1 MTKDIRNVAIIAHVD
16 HGKTTMV
23 DQLFKQS
30 GLFRDNQ
37 HVEERL
43 MDSMDLEKERGITI
57 QAKNG
62 AFKYNDTH
70 INIIDT
76 PGHADFG
83 GEVERV
89 LKMADGAL
97 FLVDAQEG
105 PMPQS
110 YFVLKKAI
118 AQHIPLIVVIN
129 KIDKP
134 SARPDWVLDQVFDL
148 MVHLEAPDD
157 MLDFPVIYASAK
169 NGWAS
174 KELGVETKSMKDMY
188 ELIIEKLPQPSFSNS
203 DPLQLLVST
212 ISYSQFLGRSA
223 IGKLT
228 GGQLKINQ
236 PIGISTGTDS
246 EVRSGRISKIHVF
259 KGNDFEEVS
268 EAGAGEIIAISGI
281 QDITVGETVVDPE
294 NPQPLPMT
302 AIDPPTISVEFLP
315 NDSPFAGKEGE
326 FVTTRQLRE
335 RLFRETLSDV
345 ALQVSDSDTGL
356 GYKVSGRGELHISI
370 LIEKMRR
377 EGYEFQVSRPKVIF
391 KEIDGSNHEPYETV
405 TITVDES
412 LGGKVIESMAERKGQ
427 MTDMVQ
433 DGAQIQYQFKTP
445 TRGLLG
451 YQSLFMKLTKGL
463 GTIYSTFESYQ
474 PFSGEIRSRQRGVLV
489 SKETCE
495 TVAYALS
502 NLQERAELFLA
513 PGIPVY
519 KGQVVGL
526 NSREDDM
533 VVNVAKSK
541 KLTNH
546 RAAGSD
552 DNVLLTPP
560 TIMSLEECL
569 SFINDDELIEITPQS
584 IRLRKREFR
593 F

>member
-16 HGKTTMV
+16 HGKTTLV

-62 AFKYNDTH
+62 AFTYNNTH

-134 SARPDWVLDQVFDL
+134 SARADWVLDQVFDL

-174 KELGVETKSMKDMY
+174 NELGEQTGSMKDLY
-188 ELIIEKLPQPSFSNS
+188 ELMLEKLPAPKFSNQ
-203 DPLQLLVST
+203 DALQLLVST

-228 GGQLKINQ
+228 GGELKVNQ
-236 PIGISTGTDS
+236 PIGISTGLDS
-246 EVRSGRISKIHVF
+246 DVRAGRVSKIHVF
-259 KGNDFEEVS
+259 KGNDFDEVS
-268 EAGAGEIIAISGI
+268 EASAGQIVAVSGI
-281 QDITVGETVVDPE
+281 QDITVGETVVDP
-294 NPQPLPMT
+294 NDPKPLPMT

-315 NDSPFAGKEGE
+315 NDSPFAAKEGE
-326 FVTTRQLRE
+326 FVTTRQLRD

-345 ALQVSDSDTGL
+345 ALQVSDSDSGI

-391 KEIDGSNHEPYETV
+391 KDIDGKTHEPYETV
-405 TITVDES
+405 TITVEES

-427 MTDMVQ
+427 MTNMFQ

-463 GTIYSTFESYQ
+463 GTMYSTFESYQ

-495 TVAYALS
+495 TVSYALS
-502 NLQERAELFLA
+502 SLQERAEMFLG
-513 PGIPVY
+513 PGISVY
-519 KGQVVGL
+519 KGQIVGL
-526 NSREDDM
+526 NSREEDM
-533 VVNVAKSK
+533 IVNVAKSK

-560 TIMSLEECL
+560 TDLSLEECL
-569 SFINDDELIEITPQS
+569 SFINDDELIEITPKT
-584 IRLRKREFR
+584 IRLRKR
-593 F
+593 

>member
-1 MTKDIRNVAIIAHVD
+1 
-16 HGKTTMV
+16 
-23 DQLFKQS
+23 
-30 GLFRDNQ
+30 
-37 HVEERL
+37 
-43 MDSMDLEKERGITI
+43 
-57 QAKNG
+57 
-62 AFKYNDTH
+62 
-70 INIIDT
+70 
-76 PGHADFG
+76 
-83 GEVERV
+83 
-89 LKMADGAL
+89 MADGAL

-134 SARPDWVLDQVFDL
+134 SARADWVLDQVFDL

-174 KELGVETKSMKDMY
+174 NELGEETGSMKDLY
-188 ELIIEKLPQPSFSNS
+188 ELMLEKLPAPKFSNQ
-203 DPLQLLVST
+203 DALQLLVST

-228 GGQLKINQ
+228 GGELKVNQ
-236 PIGISTGTDS
+236 PIGISTGLDS
-246 EVRSGRISKIHVF
+246 DIRAGRISKIHVF
-259 KGNDFEEVS
+259 KGNDFDEVS
-268 EAGAGEIIAISGI
+268 EASAGQIVAISGI
-281 QDITVGETVVDPE
+281 QDITVGETVVDP
-294 NPQPLPMT
+294 NDPKPLPMT

-326 FVTTRQLRE
+326 FVTTRQLRD

-345 ALQVSDSDTGL
+345 ALQVSDSDSGI

-391 KEIDGSNHEPYETV
+391 KDIDGKTHEPYETV
-405 TITVDES
+405 TITVEES

-427 MTDMVQ
+427 MTNMVQ

-463 GTIYSTFESYQ
+463 GTMYSTFESYQ

-495 TVAYALS
+495 TVSYALS
-502 NLQERAELFLA
+502 SLQERAEMFLG
-513 PGIPVY
+513 PGISVY
-519 KGQVVGL
+519 KGQIVGL
-526 NSREDDM
+526 NSREEDM
-533 VVNVAKSK
+533 IVNVAKSK

-560 TIMSLEECL
+560 TDLSLEECL
-569 SFINDDELIEITPQS
+569 SFINDDELIEITPKT
-584 IRLRKREFR
+584 IRLRKR
-593 F
+593 

>member
-1 MTKDIRNVAIIAHVD
+1 MSQNIRNVAIIAHVD
-16 HGKTTMV
+16 HGKTTLV

-30 GLFRDNQ
+30 GLFRENQ

-62 AFKYNDTH
+62 AFQYQGTH

-110 YFVLKKAI
+110 HFVLKKAI

-134 SARPDWVLDQVFDL
+134 SARADWVLDQVFDL

-174 KELGVETKSMKDMY
+174 NELETQTNSMKDLYDLMV
-188 ELIIEKLPQPSFSNS
+188 EKLPSPAFKAD

-228 GGQLKINQ
+228 GGTLKINQ

-246 EVRSGRISKIHVF
+246 DIRPGRISKIHVF
-259 KGNDFEEVS
+259 KGNDFDEVS
-268 EAGAGEIIAISGI
+268 TASAGQIIAISGI
-281 QDITVGETVVDPE
+281 QDITVGETIVDPDQ
-294 NPQPLPMT
+294 PAPLPMA

-335 RLFRETLSDV
+335 RLYRETLADV
-345 ALQVSDSDTGL
+345 ALKVSDSDTGI
-356 GYKVSGRGELHISI
+356 GYKVAGRGELHISI

-391 KEIDGSNHEPYETV
+391 QMIDGKQHEPYENV

-427 MTDMVQ
+427 MTNMIQ
-433 DGAQIQYQFKTP
+433 DGNAIQYTFKSP

-463 GTIYSTFESYQ
+463 GTIYSTFEDYQ

-489 SKETCE
+489 SKETCD
-495 TVAYALS
+495 TVAYALN
-502 NLQERAELFLA
+502 NLQDRADLFLG
-513 PGIPVY
+513 PGISVY
-519 KGQVVGL
+519 KGQIVGL

-541 KLTNH
+541 KLTNM
-546 RAAGSD
+546 RSAGSD
-552 DNVLLTPP
+552 DNVILTPP
-560 TIMSLEECL
+560 TLMSLEECL
-569 SFINDDELIEITPQS
+569 SFINDDELIEITPKT
-584 IRLRKREFR
+584 IRLRKR
-593 F
+593 

>member
-1 MTKDIRNVAIIAHVD
+1 MTKNIRNVAIIAHVD
-16 HGKTTMV
+16 HGKTTLV

-37 HVEERL
+37 HVEERI
-43 MDSMDLEKERGITI
+43 MDSMDLERERGITI

-62 AFKYNDTH
+62 AFQYQDTH

-118 AQHIPLIVVIN
+118 AQQIPLIVVIN

-134 SARPDWVLDQVFDL
+134 SSRPDWVLDQVFDL
-148 MVHLEAPDD
+148 MVKLNASDD

-174 KELGVETKSMKDMY
+174 MSLDVETDSMKEMY
-188 ELIIEKLPQPSFSNS
+188 DLIVSALPEPAFSS
-203 DPLQLLVST
+203 DDPLQLLVST
-212 ISYSQFLGRSA
+212 ISYSPFLGRSA
-223 IGKLT
+223 IGKIT
-228 GGQLKINQ
+228 GGVLKVNQ
-236 PIGISTGTDS
+236 SIGISTGLDS
-246 EVRSGRISKIHVF
+246 DIRSGRISKLHVF
-259 KGNDFEEVS
+259 KGNDFDEVS
-268 EAGAGEIIAISGI
+268 SASAGQIVALSGI
-281 QDITVGETVVDPE
+281 QDVTVGETIVDPDH
-294 NPQPLPMT
+294 PAPLPMA
-302 AIDPPTISVEFLP
+302 AIDPPTISVAFLP

-345 ALQVSDSDTGL
+345 ALKVSDSDTGI
-356 GYKVSGRGELHISI
+356 GYQVAGRGELHISI

-391 KEIDGSNHEPYETV
+391 KTIDGVKQEPYENV

-427 MTDMVQ
+427 MTNMIQ
-433 DGAQIQYQFKTP
+433 DGASIQYEFKTP

-463 GTIYSTFESYQ
+463 GTLYSTFENYQ
-474 PFSGEIRSRQRGVLV
+474 KFSGEIRSRQRGVLI
-489 SKETCE
+489 SKETCQ

-502 NLQERAELFLA
+502 NLQERAELFLG
-513 PGIPVY
+513 PGISVY
-519 KGQVVGL
+519 KGQIVGL
-526 NSREDDM
+526 NAREDDM

-541 KLTNH
+541 KLTNM

-560 TIMSLEECL
+560 TVMSLEDCL
-569 SFINDDELIEITPQS
+569 SFINDDELIEITPKT
-584 IRLRKREFR
+584 IRLRKR
-593 F
+593 

>member
-1 MTKDIRNVAIIAHVD
+1 MIDSIRNVAIIAHVD
-16 HGKTTMV
+16 HGKTTLV

-62 AFKYNDTH
+62 AFRYQDTH

-110 YFVLKKAI
+110 HFVLKKAI
-118 AQHIPLIVVIN
+118 AQSIPLIVVIN

-134 SARPDWVLDQVFDL
+134 SARPDWVLNQVFDL
-148 MVHLEAPDD
+148 MVQLDAPDD

-174 KELGVETKSMKDMY
+174 LSLDESSDTMKPLYDLM
-188 ELIIEKLPQPSFSNS
+188 IQALPQPQFSS
-203 DPLQLLVST
+203 DVALQLLVST
-212 ISYSQFLGRSA
+212 ISYSPFLGRSA

-228 GGQLKINQ
+228 GGHLKINQ
-236 PIGISTGTDS
+236 PVAISTGMDS
-246 EVRSGRISKIHVF
+246 ALRPGRISKIHIF
-259 KGNDFEEVS
+259 KGNDFEEVAS
-268 EAGAGEIIAISGI
+268 ASAGQIVAISGI
-281 QDITVGETVVDPE
+281 QDITVGETVVDP
-294 NPQPLPMT
+294 NDPQPLPMA
-302 AIDPPTISVEFLP
+302 AIDPPTISVAFLP

-326 FVTTRQLRE
+326 FVTTRQLKD
-335 RLFRETLSDV
+335 RLVRETLSDI
-345 ALQVSDSDTGL
+345 ALQVSDSDTGI
-356 GYKVSGRGELHISI
+356 GYKVSGRGELHLSI

-391 KEIDGSNHEPYETV
+391 QTIDDKKHEPYEMV
-405 TITVDES
+405 TITVDDS
-412 LGGKVIESMAERKGQ
+412 LGGKIIESMAERKGQ
-427 MTDMVQ
+427 MVDMVQ
-433 DGAQIQYQFKTP
+433 EGGQIQYQFKTP

-463 GTIYSTFESYQ
+463 GTLYSTFDSYQ
-474 PFSGEIRSRQRGVLV
+474 PFSGDIRSRQRGVLV

-502 NLQERAELFLA
+502 NLQERAELFLG
-513 PGIPVY
+513 PGISVY
-519 KGQVVGL
+519 KGQIVGL

-541 KLTNH
+541 KLTNM

-560 TIMSLEECL
+560 TVMSLEECL
-569 SFINDDELIEITPQS
+569 SFINDDELIEITPKT
-584 IRLRKREFR
+584 IRLRKR
-593 F
+593 

>member
-1 MTKDIRNVAIIAHVD
+1 MSEDIRNIAIIAHVD
-16 HGKTTMV
+16 HGKTTLV

-37 HVEERL
+37 HVEERM

-62 AFKYNDTH
+62 AFQYHETH

-110 YFVLKKAI
+110 HFVLKKAI

-134 SARPDWVLDQVFDL
+134 SARADWVLDQVFDL

-174 KELGVETKSMKDMY
+174 NDLEVQTNSMKDLYDLM
-188 ELIIEKLPQPSFSNS
+188 IERLPAPEFKAD

-228 GGQLKINQ
+228 GGTLRINQ
-236 PIGISTGTDS
+236 PIGISTGVDS
-246 EVRSGRISKIHVF
+246 AIRSGRISKIHVF

-268 EAGAGEIIAISGI
+268 EVSAGQIIAISGV
-281 QDITVGETVVDPE
+281 QDIMVGETVVDPDK
-294 NPQPLPMT
+294 PTPLPMA

-335 RLFRETLSDV
+335 RLFRETLADV
-345 ALQVSDSDTGL
+345 ALQVSDSDTGI
-356 GYKVSGRGELHISI
+356 GYKVAGRGELHISI

-377 EGYEFQVSRPKVIF
+377 EGYELQVSRPKVIF
-391 KEIDGSNHEPYETV
+391 KTIDGKSYEPYENV

-427 MTDMVQ
+427 MTNMIQ
-433 DGAQIQYQFKTP
+433 DGNALQYMFKTP

-463 GTIYSTFESYQ
+463 GTMYSTFEDYQ
-474 PFSGEIRSRQRGVLV
+474 PFSGDIRSRQRGVLV
-489 SKETCE
+489 SKETCD
-495 TVAYALS
+495 TVAYALN
-502 NLQERAELFLA
+502 NLQERAELFLG
-513 PGIPVY
+513 PGISVY
-519 KGQVVGL
+519 KGQIVGL

-541 KLTNH
+541 KLTNM
-546 RAAGSD
+546 RSAGSD
-552 DNVLLTPP
+552 DNILLTPP
-560 TIMSLEECL
+560 TILSLEECL
-569 SFINDDELIEITPQS
+569 SFINDDELIEITPKN
-584 IRLRKREFR
+584 IRLRKR
-593 F
+593 